1 MGSQT
6 DIVYSY
12 AERSLR
18 KVYPTNE
25 GWSIQRQSVV
35 GNSTPDFQI
44 SRKYQGVSESVIAAV
59 IMNAKVGA
67 KDLSIF
73 SSDVLA
79 MKGAG
84 KVPKKLVIIPEG
96 ADVSSIPDDFD
107 VIEMKGF
114 ACRENRIVWWKR
126 NNFIEAQAE

>member
-25 GWSIQRQSVV
+25 GWAIQRQSVV
-35 GNSTPDFQI
+35 GNSAPDFQI
-44 SRKYQGVSESVIAAV
+44 SRKYRGVSESIIAAV
-59 IMNAKVGA
+59 IMNTRVGA
-67 KDLSIF
+67 EDLSIF

-79 MKGAG
+79 LKGAG
-84 KVPKKLVIIPEG
+84 KMAKKLVIIPEG
-96 ADVSSIPDDFD
+96 ADVSSIPDEFD
-107 VIEMKGF
+107 VIELKGF
-114 ACRENRIVWWKR
+114 ACKDDKIVWWKR
-126 NNFIEAQAE
+126 NNFVEAQAE